1 MILSFKMLHEFDDE
15 SPIDCRLLFYLAYAF
30 GILLVSSVI
39 LNSLLLYTFYKCSVL
54 HAPRNYF
61 MITITFFNLIGAI
74 GIFPFQIISYLNC
87 RFVPIFKNLLNF
99 QFKKIIIYS
108 EFGSTWMLVMVLKNS
123 LFCKTKFSPDYIL
136 RNHAINLMRILFSL
150 P

>member
-1 MILSFKMLHEFDDE
+1 MTHEFGGK
-15 SPIDCRLLFYLAYAF
+15 SPIDCQLLIYWAYVFA
-30 GILLVSSVI
+30 ILLIASVVI
-39 LNSLLLYTFYKCSVL
+39 NSFLLYIFYKNSIF
-54 HAPRNYF
+54 HASRNYF

-123 LFCKTKFSPDYIL
+123 LFCKTKFSPDFIL